1 MENDVL
7 IVAVARM
14 PVSTAAPPPPVPH
27 MPAPADRTPTR
38 MAAHLR
44 TVIAIAKDLYVE
56 SGKYPEIARLAT
68 RPVGVEPVEAE
79 PVEVKPVEVAKVS
92 DDTTNSDTTDT
103 TVTTTLPSL
112 STLFADARKLHESSG
127 YHKDLPEIES
137 PASESAPVE
146 DDSLTSSAVSS
157 QESLRDLLA
166 NAEQDHHDAGYYS
179 ILDEATPEPPK
190 DSPSSPTKTFSS
202 SIPIRSYQLNATMIS
217 SLRLPVPKLN
227 KKLLTSS
234 LSPSLVPN
242 SPTLSV
248 RTARRTSHVSAM
260 PEPTVA
266 AKLTAMSTAS
276 THPSIK
282 STFKGKGKA
291 ISPPA
296 NLRNTRAVAKKL
308 IIDNV
313 PKSKVKP
320 MSDEASSSTSSVSA
334 VASRARDHASILN
347 LGMTIAQWK
356 AYERGGNEVE
366 VMFGTGVDVQDRIKL
381 EQDSVPKTTGPTIS
395 CEPELKNKEKNA
407 VVEDV
412 ESAPVNLV
420 VVVDFMSP
428 TSVLAV
434 KDDDDPG
441 VGTVPAAVI
450 ADNQMSPTTVST
462 IKHGI
467 HDEFITVPVTAV
479 VGVLVQQ
486 TAVLAIE
493 SGGEQEMV
501 TVSTEVIND
510 TISPTKSML
519 AIENG
524 GKNGAGTIPAELVI
538 DNLLPPTSV
547 LAIESS
553 VARGANTVSVELVDD
568 FSPPTSASAI
578 ENGTMH
584 VIATESSLPAS
595 STVTGT
601 IAFFDAVAA
610 RAMSPVKPT
619 KSMFSMMT
627 TGEPAAAAGK
637 IKWGRRKSWPP
648 AAVKTKSARRLSI
661 SSLTDICEGFNDIKT
676 EEPVASTILLS
687 SQGSS
692 STLTSDAD
700 VSTTYDT
707 SNVISTVATTV
718 GNHPTPS
725 CSSLGL
731 PAVPILESEIIQLS
745 EMVTNPKSTSV
756 ERVSNEDYE
765 LCLDY
770 LLDEPDIPVAT
781 TSAGAKTIIDDSDTK
796 KSSSQAGGSKQ
807 FDVCLDEDLESID
820 GMGLDNSSESADVT
834 SEDSE
839 TITDVSSSQSAAVPA
854 VKKKGL
860 RNFKKCGSFALAN
873 KHKAPVTSQR
883 IDCFGGQIQLI
894 NMMPKSDHPVAT
906 KAGPSK
912 VPAVPKV
919 VDNKKA
925 VVFKSAIPKPPA
937 PDIEKISKR
946 SRLPQKSTAIPI
958 KAAVVATPL
967 THPRQASKEVQIT
980 TAQAVVDPTLL
991 SQVAPQKKVSVVEHL
1006 VDYDKYGLPK
1016 GGDEPS
1022 AAIKDLIE
1030 FCANPLSRSDE
1041 CGLSKKDDEPSA
1053 AILDLIRFCKDPF
1066 FPSDEFDA
1074 MKARRAATCITYG
1087 IRAQEVNVSSHLDVL
1102 VTNGESSSAR
1112 SPFKILVTK
1121 VRHSAGT
1128 ASSIVEK
1135 QSTIIEPIS
1144 TSLAQANKVIAPVI
1158 TSALSKGKGLSDID
1172 ALNAQMR
1179 LSYKATPPIS
1189 KVSKELSVPTGT
1201 FGCPFN
1207 KDTYL
1212 PAAQTTAAKGKAVAT
1227 PPAAK
1232 KVQFADPI
1240 VRPWSSAGKNQA
1252 GPSTQA
1258 PASRSSIGRESI
1270 IVKSIKS
1277 MKSVLEP
1284 KVPTKP
1290 KVPTQQSCS
1299 SSKKGAVRLTVQK
1312 SLQKAKITPKPAV
1325 SPKGPFI
1332 RKVTW
1337 S

>member
-7 IVAVARM
+7 IIAVARM
-14 PVSTAAPPPPVPH
+14 LVLTAAPPPPVPH

-68 RPVGVEPVEAE
+68 RPVEVKPVEAEPVEAE
-79 PVEVKPVEVAKVS
+79 PVEAEPVVAEPVEVAKVS
-92 DDTTNSDTTDT
+92 DDTTNTDT
-103 TVTTTLPSL
+103 TNPTVTKTLPSL

-127 YHKDLPEIES
+127 YLKDLPEIEP

-146 DDSLTSSAVSS
+146 DDSLTSSSVSS
-157 QESLRDLLA
+157 QESLRDLLE
-166 NAEQDHHDAGYYS
+166 NAEQNHKEAGYYE
-179 ILDEATPEPPK
+179 ILDEATPEPTNI
-190 DSPSSPTKTFSS
+190 SPSTPTKEYTS
-202 SIPIRSYQLNATMIS
+202 SIPIRSYQLNATTIS

-234 LSPSLVPN
+234 LPSSLVPN

-248 RTARRTSHVSAM
+248 RTARRTSQVSEM

-266 AKLTAMSTAS
+266 AKPTAMSTAS

-291 ISPPA
+291 LSLPA
-296 NLRNTRAVAKKL
+296 NLRNIRAVPKKL
-308 IIDNV
+308 IIDNI

-320 MSDEASSSTSSVSA
+320 MSDAASSSSPVST

-366 VMFGTGVDVQDRIKL
+366 VIFGTDVGVQDHIKL
-381 EQDSVPKTTGPTIS
+381 EQDSVAKITGPTIS
-395 CEPELKNKEKNA
+395 CKPELKNEEKN
-407 VVEDV
+407 VVGNV
-412 ESAPVNLV
+412 ESAPVDLV

-434 KDDDDPG
+434 KGDNDPG
-441 VGTVPAAVI
+441 VGTVSAAAI

-462 IKHGI
+462 IKHGV
-467 HDEFITVPVTAV
+467 HDKFVSVLAKAV
-479 VGVLVQQ
+479 VDVLVQH
-486 TAVLAIE
+486 TAVLAIG

-501 TVSTEVIND
+501 TASAEVINE
-510 TISPTKSML
+510 TILPIKSVL

-524 GKNGAGTIPAELVI
+524 DSNGAGVIPAELVI
-538 DNLLPPTSV
+538 DNILPPTSV
-547 LAIESS
+547 LAIENS
-553 VARGANTVSVELVDD
+553 VARGANTVSAELVDD
-568 FSPPTSASAI
+568 LLPHTSASAI
-578 ENGTMH
+578 ENGTKH
-584 VIATESSLPAS
+584 VIATEPNIHPS

-601 IAFFDAVAA
+601 IAFFDAVTA

-648 AAVKTKSARRLSI
+648 TAVKTKSVRRLSI
-661 SSLTDICEGFNDIKT
+661 SSLADICEDLSAIES
-676 EEPVASTILLS
+676 EEPIASTILPPS
-687 SQGSS
+687 KRSS
-692 STLTSDAD
+692 STLASDAD
-700 VSTTYDT
+700 VKTTYDI
-707 SNVISTVATTV
+707 SNVISTAATTV
-718 GNHPTPS
+718 DNHPTPS
-725 CSSLGL
+725 SASLGL
-731 PAVPILESEIIQLS
+731 PAVSILESKIIQLS
-745 EMVTNPKSTSV
+745 EEVTNLKSTSV

-765 LCLDY
+765 RCLDY

-781 TSAGAKTIIDDSDTK
+781 TSAGTKTIIDDSDTK
-796 KSSSQAGGSKQ
+796 ESSTQAGSSEQ
-807 FDVCLDEDLESID
+807 FGTCLGEDLESID

-839 TITDVSSSQSAAVPA
+839 TIIDVSSSQPAAVPA

-860 RNFKKCGSFALAN
+860 KNYKRCGSFAIAN
-873 KHKAPVTSQR
+873 KHRAPVTSQR

-894 NMMPKSDHPVAT
+894 NMMPKSDHPVVT

-919 VDNKKA
+919 VDDKK
-925 VVFKSAIPKPPA
+925 VVRFKSAIPKPSA
-937 PDIEKISKR
+937 PFVEKISKR

-958 KAAVVATPL
+958 KAAAVPTPL
-967 THPRQASKEVQIT
+967 SRLRQASKEVQIT
-980 TAQAVVDPTLL
+980 TSQAVADPTLL

-1006 VDYDKYGLPK
+1006 VDYNKYGLPK
-1016 GGDEPS
+1016 G
-1022 AAIKDLIE
+1022 
-1030 FCANPLSRSDE
+1030 
-1041 CGLSKKDDEPSA
+1041 DDEPSE
-1053 AILDLIRFCKDPF
+1053 AILNLMRFCEDPF

-1087 IRAQEVNVSSHLDVL
+1087 IRAQEVGVSSHPDVL
-1102 VTNGESSSAR
+1102 LTNGESSSAR
-1112 SPFKILVTK
+1112 PSKILATK

-1128 ASSIVEK
+1128 ASSTVEK
-1135 QSTIIEPIS
+1135 KSTKIEPTS
-1144 TSLAQANKVIAPVI
+1144 TSLPTVNNAIAPVI
-1158 TSALSKGKGLSDID
+1158 TSALSKGKGLSYID
-1172 ALNAQMR
+1172 ALNAQTR
-1179 LSYKATPPIS
+1179 LAWKATAPIAE
-1189 KVSKELSVPTGT
+1189 VSKEPSVPTGT
-1201 FGCPFN
+1201 LGCPFN

-1212 PAAQTTAAKGKAVAT
+1212 PATQNTAAKGKAVAT
-1227 PPAAK
+1227 PPAVK

-1240 VRPWSSAGKNQA
+1240 VRPWSSAGKNKA

-1258 PASRSSIGRESI
+1258 PASRSSIGKESI

-1299 SSKKGAVRLTVQK
+1299 SSKKGAVSSTVQK
-1312 SLQKAKITPKPAV
+1312 SSQKVKIAPKPAV
-1325 SPKGPFI
+1325 SPKGPFV
-1332 RKVTW
+1332 RKITW